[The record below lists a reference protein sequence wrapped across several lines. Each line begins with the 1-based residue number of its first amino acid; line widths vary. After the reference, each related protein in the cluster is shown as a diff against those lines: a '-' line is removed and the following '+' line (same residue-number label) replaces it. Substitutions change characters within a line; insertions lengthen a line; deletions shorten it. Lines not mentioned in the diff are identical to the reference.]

1 MSVARSVLNRQRRLR
16 HCARI
21 ERLVTLLI
29 FRLGRSDARPA
40 VAFNPVIRG
49 IERET
54 SVLRRVGSDLNDASR
69 AESSV
74 GRHKFEFKT
83 RANF

>member
-1 MSVARSVLNRQRRLR
+1 
-16 HCARI
+16 
-21 ERLVTLLI
+21 
-29 FRLGRSDARPA
+29 
-40 VAFNPVIRG
+40 
-49 IERET
+49 
-54 SVLRRVGSDLNDASR
+54 VGSDLNDASR